1 MGSKPSTFVR
11 TCQKISS
18 NSKVYSIYC
27 TYIFFTYTVETT
39 LVSRL
44 VESPPVVDYRKTTR
58 KTGIEF
64 SLEVPAST
72 QGDPHL
78 DIKK

>member
-1 MGSKPSTFVR
+1 M
-11 TCQKISS
+11 
-18 NSKVYSIYC
+18 YIYI
-27 TYIFFTYTVETT
+27 YLFIHIIETT

-64 SLEVPAST
+64 SLEVPA
-72 QGDPHL
+72 PK
-78 DIKK
+78 IR